1 MCQFITT
8 VLLKHSHLLFL
19 IDCIIITI
27 DLNLLHLFKKKK
39 KNVRAFHWLVVVQGL
54 GQSQCVFFSLRVE
67 MLIRCETPAGAMC
80 EN

>member
-19 IDCIIITI
+19 IDCIIVTI

-39 KNVRAFHWLVVVQGL
+39 KKMSELFIGWLLFRVLANHSVC
-54 GQSQCVFFSLRVE
+54 SSLFV
-67 MLIRCETPAGAMC
+67 LRC
-80 EN
+80 